1 VGRPPPQGARGG
13 PPRGRAGARR
23 RTAARRIGGIAAA
36 IGVVAIASSALAV
49 PPTREELAQWCGEA
63 EDMAHCGR
71 LIEQQ
76 QLKRLPGLA
85 KREGTSLRVALF
97 PSGTATF
104 TDVENP
110 QQMLAYSL
118 FDSIDAINA
127 VLLFKTD
134 GEKTSFVLLQ
144 RAGNRSVELPSEPA
158 LSPDRQRLATADFC
172 ASRCVNELA
181 VWRVTREGVA
191 KELVWRSTEDWAD
204 ATPRWKD
211 AETIVVEYTRAD
223 DGTPRT
229 LERKL
234 SQGGWLTPR

>member
-1 VGRPPPQGARGG
+1 
-13 PPRGRAGARR
+13 
-23 RTAARRIGGIAAA
+23 
-36 IGVVAIASSALAV
+36 
-49 PPTREELAQWCGEA
+49 
-63 EDMAHCGR
+63 MAHCGR

-85 KREGTSLRVALF
+85 KREGVDLRVSLF

-110 QQMLAYSL
+110 VQPLSYSL

-134 GEKTSFVLLQ
+134 GEKTTFVLLQ
-144 RAGNRSVELPSEPA
+144 RAGNRWVELPSEPA
-158 LSPDRQRLATADFC
+158 LSPDRQRLATSDFC
-172 ASRCVNELA
+172 ATRCVNELTI
-181 VWRVTREGVA
+181 WRVTPTGITP
-191 KELVWRSTEDWAD
+191 ELKWRSSEDWAD

-211 AETIVVEYTRAD
+211 AETVVVDYVTAA

-234 SQGGWLTPR
+234 TQGGWIPPR

>member
-1 VGRPPPQGARGG
+1 MTVRRG
-13 PPRGRAGARR
+13 
-23 RTAARRIGGIAAA
+23 AAA
-36 IGVVAIASSALAV
+36 LALFALAFAAFAV
-49 PPTREELAQWCGEA
+49 PPTREELSQWCGEA

-76 QLKRLPGLA
+76 QMKRLPGLA
-85 KREGTSLRVALF
+85 KREGVDLRIALF

-104 TDVENP
+104 SDVENP
-110 QQMLAYSL
+110 VQPLSYSL

-134 GEKTSFVLLQ
+134 GERTTFVLLQ
-144 RAGNRSVELPSEPA
+144 RAGNRWTELPSEPA
-158 LSPDRQRLATADFC
+158 LSPDRQRLATSDFC
-172 ASRCVNELA
+172 ATRCANELA
-181 VWRVTREGVA
+181 IWRVTRDGVA
-191 KELVWRSTEDWAD
+191 KELAWRSPEDWAD

-211 AETIVVEYTRAD
+211 AETVLVDYVAAA

-234 SQGGWLTPR
+234 SQGGWLAPR

>member
-1 VGRPPPQGARGG
+1 MIARF
-13 PPRGRAGARR
+13 AC
-23 RTAARRIGGIAAA
+23 
-36 IGVVAIASSALAV
+36 AIALAAVVSAALAV

-76 QLKRLPGLA
+76 QLRRLPGLA
-85 KREGTSLRVALF
+85 RRDGTSLRIALF

-110 QQMLAYSL
+110 QQMLSYSL

-172 ASRCVNELA
+172 ASQCVNELA
-181 VWRVTREGVA
+181 VWRVTREGVV
-191 KELVWRSTEDWAD
+191 KELAWRSSEDWAD

-211 AETIVVEYTRAD
+211 ADTVVVEYTTAA

-234 SQGGWLTPR
+234 SQGGWITPR

>member
-1 VGRPPPQGARGG
+1 VRIAR
-13 PPRGRAGARR
+13 
-23 RTAARRIGGIAAA
+23 
-36 IGVVAIASSALAV
+36 SALAAAFV
-49 PPTREELAQWCGEA
+49 ATTAIAVQPTREELAQWCAEA
-63 EDMAHCGR
+63 EDVAHCGR

-85 KREGTSLRVALF
+85 KREGVDLRIALF

-104 TDVENP
+104 SDVENP
-110 QQMLAYSL
+110 IQPLSYSL
-118 FDSIDAINA
+118 FDSIDPINA

-144 RAGNRSVELPSEPA
+144 RAGNRVTELPSEPA
-158 LSPDRQRLATADFC
+158 LSPDRQRLATTDFC
-172 ASRCVNELA
+172 QSGCTNEWA
-181 VWRVTREGVA
+181 VWRVTREGVV
-191 KELVWRSTEDWAD
+191 KELVWRSAEDWAD

-211 AETIVVEYTRAD
+211 AETAVVDYSAAS

-234 SQGGWLTPR
+234 TQGGWLAPK

>member
-1 VGRPPPQGARGG
+1 MTLRLGC
-13 PPRGRAGARR
+13 
-23 RTAARRIGGIAAA
+23 AALALALAALSS
-36 IGVVAIASSALAV
+36 VAIAV

-76 QLKRLPGLA
+76 QMKRLPGLA
-85 KREGTSLRVALF
+85 RRDGVNLRIGLF
-97 PSGTATF
+97 PTGSTTYS
-104 TDVENP
+104 DVENP
-110 QQMLAYSL
+110 LQPLSYSL

-134 GEKTSFVLLQ
+134 GEKTTFVLLQ

-172 ASRCVNELA
+172 ATRCVNELA
-181 VWRVTREGVA
+181 VWRVTREGVV
-191 KELVWRSTEDWAD
+191 KELAWRSSEDWSD

-211 AETIVVEYTRAD
+211 AETVVVDYVTAA

>member
-1 VGRPPPQGARGG
+1 MR
-13 PPRGRAGARR
+13 ARR
-23 RTAARRIGGIAAA
+23 GLAA
-36 IGVVAIASSALAV
+36 ITLAALASVALAV
-49 PPTREELAQWCGEA
+49 PPTREELAQWCAEA

-76 QLKRLPGLA
+76 QMKRLPGLA
-85 KREGTSLRVALF
+85 KREGVDLKITLF

-104 TDVENP
+104 SDVENP
-110 QQMLAYSL
+110 LQPLSYSL

-134 GEKTSFVLLQ
+134 GERTTFMLLQ
-144 RAGNRSVELPSEPA
+144 RSGNRSVELPSEPA

-172 ASRCVNELA
+172 AARCANELA

-191 KELVWRSTEDWAD
+191 KELVWRSPEDWSD

-211 AETIVVEYTRAD
+211 AETVVVDYTTAA

-229 LERKL
+229 LERRL

>member
-1 VGRPPPQGARGG
+1 M
-13 PPRGRAGARR
+13 
-23 RTAARRIGGIAAA
+23 IATRFAA
-36 IGVVAIASSALAV
+36 IALAAIASVASAV
-49 PPTREELAQWCGEA
+49 PPTREELTQWCAEA

-85 KREGTSLRVALF
+85 RRDGLNLRIALF
-97 PSGTATF
+97 PSGTTTF

-110 QQMLAYSL
+110 QQMLSYSL
-118 FDSIDAINA
+118 FDSLDPINA

-134 GEKTSFVLLQ
+134 GEKTTFVLVQ

-181 VWRVTREGVA
+181 IWRVTRDGVV
-191 KELVWRSTEDWAD
+191 KELVWRSAEDWAD

-211 AETIVVEYTRAD
+211 AETVVVEYTPAA

-234 SQGGWLTPR
+234 TQGGWLTPR

>member
-1 VGRPPPQGARGG
+1 MTARL
-13 PPRGRAGARR
+13 AF
-23 RTAARRIGGIAAA
+23 AAIAIAALSS
-36 IGVVAIASSALAV
+36 VASAV

-76 QLKRLPGLA
+76 QMKRLPGLA
-85 KREGTSLRVALF
+85 KREGVNLRIALF
-97 PSGTATF
+97 PAGTATF
-104 TDVENP
+104 ADVENP
-110 QQMLAYSL
+110 LQMLSYSL

-134 GEKTSFVLLQ
+134 GEKTTFVLLQ

-172 ASRCVNELA
+172 ATRCVNELA
-181 VWRVTREGVA
+181 VWRVTREGVV
-191 KELVWRSTEDWAD
+191 KELVWRSSEDWSD

-211 AETIVVEYTRAD
+211 ADTVVVDYVTAA

-234 SQGGWLTPR
+234 SQAGWLTPR

>member
-1 VGRPPPQGARGG
+1 MT
-13 PPRGRAGARR
+13 PRVRV
-23 RTAARRIGGIAAA
+23 AA
-36 IGVVAIASSALAV
+36 IAFAAIASVASAV
-49 PPTREELAQWCGEA
+49 PPTREELAQWCGDA

-76 QLKRLPGLA
+76 QVKRLPGLA
-85 KREGTSLRVALF
+85 KRDGVDLKIALF

-110 QQMLAYSL
+110 IQPLSYSL

-134 GEKTSFVLLQ
+134 GEKTAFVLLQ
-144 RAGNRSVELPSEPA
+144 RAGNRAVELPSEPA

-172 ASRCVNELA
+172 ATRCTNELTI
-181 VWRVTREGVA
+181 WRVAREGVTRE
-191 KELVWRSTEDWAD
+191 LTWRSTEDWAD

-211 AETIVVEYTRAD
+211 AETVVVDYVPAA

-234 SQGGWLTPR
+234 GQGGWIVPR

>member
-1 VGRPPPQGARGG
+1 MNARSRSRLRVAAGCGVLALAPFTTLAAPP
-13 PPRGRAGARR
+13 
-23 RTAARRIGGIAAA
+23 TAADLARICAH
-36 IGVVAIASSALAV
+36 
-49 PPTREELAQWCGEA
+49 A
-63 EDMAHCGR
+63 EDQAHCGR

-85 KREGTSLRVALF
+85 RREGTSLRIALF
-97 PSGTATF
+97 PTGSATF

-110 QQMLAYSL
+110 QQMLSYSL
-118 FDSIDAINA
+118 FDALDAINA

-172 ASRCVNELA
+172 PTRCVNELA
-181 VWRVTREGVA
+181 VWRVTREGVV
-191 KELVWRSTEDWAD
+191 KELVWRSPEDWAD

-211 AETIVVEYTRAD
+211 ADTVVVDYTTAA

-234 SQGGWLTPR
+234 TQGGWAAPR

>member
-1 VGRPPPQGARGG
+1 MT
-13 PPRGRAGARR
+13 RR
-23 RTAARRIGGIAAA
+23 RGYAA
-36 IGVVAIASSALAV
+36 IGLAAVAVAALAV

-63 EDMAHCGR
+63 EDIAHCGR

-76 QLKRLPGLA
+76 QMKRLPGLA
-85 KREGTSLRVALF
+85 RRDGVNLRIALF

-110 QQMLAYSL
+110 LHPLSYSL
-118 FDSIDAINA
+118 FDSIDAING

-134 GEKTSFVLLQ
+134 GERTTFVLLQ
-144 RAGNRSVELPSEPA
+144 RSGNRSVELPSEPV

-172 ASRCVNELA
+172 AARCVNELA

-191 KELVWRSTEDWAD
+191 KELAWRSAEDWSD

-211 AETIVVEYTRAD
+211 AETIVIEYVTAA

-234 SQGGWLTPR
+234 SQDGWRTPR

>member
-1 VGRPPPQGARGG
+1 MS
-13 PPRGRAGARR
+13 ARR
-23 RTAARRIGGIAAA
+23 GLAAIALAAA
-36 IGVVAIASSALAV
+36 ASVAFAV
-49 PPTREELAQWCGEA
+49 PPTREELAHWCAEA

-76 QLKRLPGLA
+76 QMKRLPGLA
-85 KREGTSLRVALF
+85 RREGVDLKIALF

-104 TDVENP
+104 SDVENP
-110 QQMLAYSL
+110 LQPLSYSL

-134 GEKTSFVLLQ
+134 GERTTFMLLQ
-144 RAGNRSVELPSEPA
+144 RSGNRSIELPSEPV

-172 ASRCVNELA
+172 AARCVNELA
-181 VWRVTREGVA
+181 VWRVTREGIA
-191 KELVWRSTEDWAD
+191 KELAWRSPEDWSD
-204 ATPRWKD
+204 ATARWKD
-211 AETIVVEYTRAD
+211 AETIVVDYTTAA

>member
-1 VGRPPPQGARGG
+1 MI
-13 PPRGRAGARR
+13 
-23 RTAARRIGGIAAA
+23 AARLAVIALGALAA
-36 IGVVAIASSALAV
+36 VALAV

-85 KREGTSLRVALF
+85 RRDGVNLRIALF
-97 PSGTATF
+97 PSGQTTF

-110 QQMLAYSL
+110 QQMLSYSL
-118 FDSIDAINA
+118 FDSLDAINA
-127 VLLFKTD
+127 VLLFKVD
-134 GEKTSFVLLQ
+134 GERTSFVLLQ
-144 RAGNRSVELPSEPA
+144 RAGNRSIELPSEPA
-158 LSPDRQRLATADFC
+158 LSPDRLRLATADFC

-181 VWRVTREGVA
+181 VWRVTREGVV
-191 KELVWRSTEDWAD
+191 KEMAWRSAEDWAD

-211 AETIVVEYTRAD
+211 AETVVVDYTTAA
-223 DGTPRT
+223 DGTART

>member
-1 VGRPPPQGARGG
+1 MTLRHGCAAIALAAV
-13 PPRGRAGARR
+13 AGA
-23 RTAARRIGGIAAA
+23 
-36 IGVVAIASSALAV
+36 ALAV

-76 QLKRLPGLA
+76 QMKRLPGLA
-85 KREGTSLRVALF
+85 KRDGLNLRVALF

-104 TDVENP
+104 SDDENP
-110 QQMLAYSL
+110 LHPLSYSL

-127 VLLFKTD
+127 VLLFKTE
-134 GEKTSFVLLQ
+134 GERTTFVLLQ
-144 RAGNRSVELPSEPA
+144 RSGNRSVELPSEPV

-172 ASRCVNELA
+172 VARCVNELA
-181 VWRVTREGVA
+181 VWRVTREGVS
-191 KELVWRSTEDWAD
+191 KELVWRSPEDWSD

-211 AETIVVEYTRAD
+211 AETIVVDYMTAA

-234 SQGGWLTPR
+234 SQGGWIPSR

>member
-1 VGRPPPQGARGG
+1 MT
-13 PPRGRAGARR
+13 PRVRV
-23 RTAARRIGGIAAA
+23 AA
-36 IGVVAIASSALAV
+36 IAFAAIASVASAV
-49 PPTREELAQWCGEA
+49 PPTREELAQWCGDA

-76 QLKRLPGLA
+76 QVKRLPGLA
-85 KREGTSLRVALF
+85 KRDGVNLKIALF

-110 QQMLAYSL
+110 IQPLSFSL

-134 GEKTSFVLLQ
+134 GEKTAFVLLQ

-172 ASRCVNELA
+172 ATRCTNELTI
-181 VWRVTREGVA
+181 WRVAREGVTRE
-191 KELVWRSTEDWAD
+191 LTWRSTEDWAD

-211 AETIVVEYTRAD
+211 AETVVVDYVPAA

-234 SQGGWLTPR
+234 GQGGWIVPR

>member
-1 VGRPPPQGARGG
+1 MN
-13 PPRGRAGARR
+13 PRR
-23 RTAARRIGGIAAA
+23 IAAA
-36 IGVVAIASSALAV
+36 AALALAASAAYAV
-49 PPTREELAQWCGEA
+49 PPTRDELTQWCAEA
-63 EDMAHCGR
+63 EDIAHCGR

-85 KREGTSLRVALF
+85 KREGVELRVALF

-110 QQMLAYSL
+110 LQPLSYSL
-118 FDSIDAINA
+118 FDSIDPINA

-134 GEKTSFVLLQ
+134 GERTSFVLLQ
-144 RAGNRSVELPSEPA
+144 RAGNRVTELPSEPA
-158 LSPDRQRLATADFC
+158 LSPDRQRLATSDFC
-172 ASRCVNELA
+172 QAACANELA
-181 VWRVTREGVA
+181 IWRVTREGVV
-191 KELVWRSTEDWAD
+191 KELVWRSPEDWAD

-211 AETIVVEYTRAD
+211 AETVVVDYTTAS

-234 SQGGWLTPR
+234 SQGGWLAPR

>member
-1 VGRPPPQGARGG
+1 MIARF
-13 PPRGRAGARR
+13 AC
-23 RTAARRIGGIAAA
+23 
-36 IGVVAIASSALAV
+36 AIALAAVVSAALAV

-76 QLKRLPGLA
+76 QLRRLPGLA
-85 KREGTSLRVALF
+85 RRDGTSLRIALF

-110 QQMLAYSL
+110 QQMLSYSL

-172 ASRCVNELA
+172 ASQCVNELA
-181 VWRVTREGVA
+181 VWRVTRDGVV
-191 KELVWRSTEDWAD
+191 KELAWRSSEDWAD

-211 AETIVVEYTRAD
+211 ADTVVVEYTTAA

-234 SQGGWLTPR
+234 SQGGWITPR